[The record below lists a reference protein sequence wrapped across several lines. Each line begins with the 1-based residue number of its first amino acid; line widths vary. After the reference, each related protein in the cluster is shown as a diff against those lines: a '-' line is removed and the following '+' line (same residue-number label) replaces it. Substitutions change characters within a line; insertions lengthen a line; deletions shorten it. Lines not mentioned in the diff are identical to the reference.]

1 MTSPFASENSG
12 NVMAIIVFGSKLS
25 VGLVGL
31 VGIPGPL
38 VGIPGSNKK
47 KQKVL
52 SNLTEGCVIHEAL
65 PMLSVNNDPKKLVV

>member
-25 VGLVGL
+25 VGL